1 MQATASKTQQTEL
14 TEVQSQTYIRN
25 MIRAGFSSILYLRG
39 IFDESHFIDRTLCGV
54 NIKALVPKDGNAST
68 FTQWIESGVFD
79 ALQKKYL
86 KSIVLGVYK
95 NAQDDGSLLESYHFS
110 IAYTGSNGLS
120 IDVQHFSGTKNVQSK
135 KSLGSNVPVWPNK
148 EQIKDATVAL
158 LRRLI
163 VLTQTLEPLPQQRDL
178 VMRLTYYPD
187 VTPQDYTPSFFT
199 STLVRNEEEQ
209 HGPNHVQ
216 IGSVTTPFHSLS
228 FSYVSLDT

>member
-1 MQATASKTQQTEL
+1 MATQAHSPNGSNLAFLTLSKRNMCVKSPRINIFPWSESL
-14 TEVQSQTYIRN
+14 TFAPFLLQKAQVNRSWSLQKRSRRWKLVRVLSLYADLGFIRN
-25 MIRAGFSSILYLRG
+25 EKLTWPAKPWLTSSN
-39 IFDESHFIDRTLCGV
+39 FAPV
-54 NIKALVPKDGNAST
+54 
-68 FTQWIESGVFD
+68 
-79 ALQKKYL
+79 
-86 KSIVLGVYK
+86 
-95 NAQDDGSLLESYHFS
+95 S